1 MRTTAGWNRS
11 RSLAAAFAVASA
23 VSSAVSV
30 AALAAPAAATPPP
43 SGDAAPARDP
53 RFRRDRVPS
62 ILLQPLPTKG
72 GIPRMAPA
80 RRRPGTPDQWAR
92 FDATFGTLRTRS
104 LGPSS
109 GSKAREAAL
118 ATIREC
124 TDPVAFESMYGVFR
138 GAKHD
143 VLVAMLD
150 AFAAG
155 GGEGQY
161 ALASVAID
169 HKDAAVRAEATRR
182 IALPPSDGVL
192 AAIDDAL
199 RSDDHDRVDRAG
211 ILAGATHAIEAI
223 PALIFAQVAAGGP
236 DTTTGDAGWIAIGR
250 TINYVANVVPVVGD
264 NAGGFQPVIG
274 SLIEGVVMRVQDC
287 VVTVYHGG
295 VHDSL
300 VAMSTF
306 DSGGDTSALAWDMR
320 AWARWFN
327 EKYVPLK
334 QREDQELAAAA
345 AIAAP

>member
-1 MRTTAGWNRS
+1 MRTTRLRNRS
-11 RSLAAAFAVASA
+11 FSLAVALASGALVMALAPASA
-23 VSSAVSV
+23 
-30 AALAAPAAATPPP
+30 AAPHPSPSTPPP
-43 SGDAAPARDP
+43 SPDAAARDP
-53 RFRRDRVPS
+53 RFRRDRVPP

-72 GIPRMAPA
+72 GIPRMAPP
-80 RRRPGTPDQWAR
+80 RKRPGTPDQWAR

-109 GSKAREAAL
+109 GPKARESAL

-124 TDPVAFESMYGVFR
+124 TDPASFESMYAAFR
-138 GAKHD
+138 GGKHD
-143 VLVAMLD
+143 VMIAMLD

-182 IALPPSDGVL
+182 IALPPADGVL
-192 AAIDDAL
+192 AAIDDGL

-236 DTTTGDAGWIAIGR
+236 DTTTGDAGWIAIGK
-250 TINYVANVVPVVGD
+250 TINYVANVIPVTGD
-264 NAGGFQPVIG
+264 NAAGFQPVIG

-300 VAMSTF
+300 VAMSTY

-320 AWARWFN
+320 AWAKWFN

-334 QREDQELAAAA
+334 QREDQELASAAA
-345 AIAAP
+345 AAP

>member
-1 MRTTAGWNRS
+1 MQRTLRRKHSCTV
-11 RSLAAAFAVASA
+11 AAAAAAVAASILVRA
-23 VSSAVSV
+23 VGAV
-30 AALAAPAAATPPP
+30 AHPAATPPP
-43 SGDAAPARDP
+43 AADAPARDP
-53 RFRRDRVPS
+53 RLRRDRVPP

-72 GIPRMAPA
+72 AIPRMAPP

-92 FDATFGTLRTRS
+92 FDATFGALRTRS

-118 ATIREC
+118 GTIREC
-124 TDPVAFESMYGVFR
+124 TDPAAFESMYGAFR

-143 VLVAMLD
+143 VLIAMLD

-182 IALPPSDGVL
+182 IALPPADGVL

-250 TINYVANVVPVVGD
+250 TVNYVANVIPVVGD
-264 NAGGFQPVIG
+264 NAAGFQPVIG

-300 VAMSTF
+300 VAMSTY
-306 DSGGDTSALAWDMR
+306 DSGSDTGALAWDMR
-320 AWARWFN
+320 AWATWFN

>member
-1 MRTTAGWNRS
+1 MTTRRTRPS
-11 RSLAAAFAVASA
+11 SVA
-23 VSSAVSV
+23 
-30 AALAAPAAATPPP
+30 AALAAGALAVALAPLPAEARSEPASPPP
-43 SGDAAPARDP
+43 SPEVPARDP
-53 RFRRDRVPS
+53 RFRRDRVPA

-72 GIPRMAPA
+72 GIPRMAPP
-80 RRRPGTPDQWAR
+80 RKRPGTPDQWAR
-92 FDATFGTLRTRS
+92 YDATFGTLRTRS
-104 LGPSS
+104 LGSS
-109 GSKAREAAL
+109 AGSKPRDAAL
-118 ATIREC
+118 AAIREC
-124 TDPVAFESMYGVFR
+124 TDPAAFESMYSAFR
-138 GAKHD
+138 GQRHD
-143 VLVAMLD
+143 VLIAMLD

-155 GGEGQY
+155 GGEGQF

-182 IALPPSDGVL
+182 IALPPADGVL

-250 TINYVANVVPVVGD
+250 TVNYVANVIPVVGD
-264 NAGGFQPVIG
+264 NSAAFQPVIG

-300 VAMSTF
+300 VAMSSY
-306 DSGGDTSALAWDMR
+306 DSGSDTGALAWDMR

-334 QREDQELAAAA
+334 QREDRELAAAA
-345 AIAAP
+345 AAP

>member
-1 MRTTAGWNRS
+1 MRGTAVRNRS
-11 RSLAAAFAVASA
+11 CSWAAAAVAAALASAVASVPVLA
-23 VSSAVSV
+23 RASA
-30 AALAAPAAATPPP
+30 PTPPP
-43 SGDAAPARDP
+43 TSGAPARDP
-53 RFRRDRVPS
+53 RLKRDRVPP

-72 GIPRMAPA
+72 GIPRMAPP
-80 RRRPGTPDQWAR
+80 RKRPGTPDQWAR
-92 FDATFGTLRTRS
+92 FDAAFATLRTRS

-118 ATIREC
+118 GTIREC
-124 TDPVAFESMYGVFR
+124 TDPAAFESMYGAFR
-138 GAKHD
+138 GSKHD

-169 HKDAAVRAEATRR
+169 HRDAAVRAEATRR

-192 AAIDDAL
+192 NAIDDAL

-223 PALIFAQVAAGGP
+223 PALVFAQVAAGGP

-250 TINYVANVVPVVGD
+250 TVNYVANVIPVVGD
-264 NAGGFQPVIG
+264 NAAGFQPVIG

-300 VAMSTF
+300 VAMSTY
-306 DSGGDTSALAWDMR
+306 DSGSDTSALAWDMR
-320 AWARWFN
+320 AWATWFN

-345 AIAAP
+345 AISAP